1 MKTLRLSSWPQS
13 PALAPA
19 AGLSLTACGSGSPAA
34 SSQSGGS
41 PAASLAPGTAT
52 NGQICQAVIGTS
64 GSGCTVQ
71 SATTLRNDAAVNN
84 AVPLVDAPNTAT
96 PGDVGAGCSA
106 VMSDGSQID
115 IIVTLFSNGTVG
127 WHQ

>member
-34 SSQSGGS
+34 SSQSAGS

-64 GSGCTVQ
+64 GSGYTVQ

-84 AVPLVDAPNTAT
+84 AVAPVDAPNTAT
-96 PGDVGAGCSA
+96 SGDVGAGCSA